1 MSETNYIVN
10 QLYFNQKK
18 QRERERLEEVKSQP
32 QWAKPAVGNW
42 RGWGTPGN
50 QVLVP
55 HVTED
60 VTCQGHSQ
68 TEQE

>member
-18 QRERERLEEVKSQP
+18 QTERERLEEVKSQP

-42 RGWGTPGN
+42 RG
-50 QVLVP
+50 
-55 HVTED
+55 
-60 VTCQGHSQ
+60 
-68 TEQE
+68 